1 MAAGANGGR
10 PQISSDAPSAS
21 IKRISVGPIPNRI
34 EAAAGW
40 RCGIA
45 ALAMSFSSVSVIPNP
60 NALGL
65 GPPAALNT
73 ETLLQPTVR

>member
-10 PQISSDAPSAS
+10 PQISSDAPSVS
-21 IKRISVGPIPNRI
+21 IKRISVGPIPNSI
-34 EAAAGW
+34 EAAA
-40 RCGIA
+40 RRGIA
-45 ALAMSFSSVSVIPNP
+45 ALAMSFSSVSVIPNL

-65 GPPAALNT
+65 GPPAALST

>member
-21 IKRISVGPIPNRI
+21 IKRISVGPIPNSI
-34 EAAAGW
+34 EAAA
-40 RCGIA
+40 RRGIA
-45 ALAMSFSSVSVIPNP
+45 ALAMSFSSVSVIPNL

-65 GPPAALNT
+65 GPPAALST